1 MRLPLFALILSQL
14 FLQLK
19 RLLYRAFMFKTSLS
33 LIALT
38 VSGASIADDS
48 TLPRNLNQSEME
60 HVIVS
65 GSRVFESIDEVP
77 ASITIISQKQIETHL
92 KVNPELQSL
101 LAQMV
106 PGLAPDTGSSS
117 NSGQTLRGRAPL
129 IMIDGV
135 PQSTPLRNG
144 SLGIKT
150 LDPSAIGRIEVIKGA
165 TSIYGNGAA
174 GGIINYITKTAHDN
188 DQPEGEVSLSTR
200 FSGVKIQETAGARVS
215 AAINGRADKLS
226 YLVTAS
232 YEENGVQ
239 RDAQGDILGLQ
250 YGLSDSVTQ
259 NYFTKLGYHFDN
271 DKQLEFSYNY
281 FSSQQK
287 TDLGDVVGDINLG
300 EKTYAIHVPP
310 ELQKQGKPQGPDGNE
325 NITLKYTDYALLE
338 NTQMTLDL
346 YMQDIENVFFFS
358 TSLAN
363 LDENYEG
370 GQSIIS
376 SEKKG
381 ALATFNT
388 QVDFNSFEASFIYGI
403 DALNDITSQPL
414 VDGRMWVPEMDMS
427 SVAGFLQTKWVIA
440 DDLIVKAGVRKE
452 KIDLSVDDYRT
463 LKLCKTPTQC
473 SVPINVKGDTVDYNA
488 TTYNVGIKYNLNEK
502 FSPFL
507 SYSQGSDISDIG
519 RLLRSATVNDIG
531 LIQTQASIIDNYE
544 IGFNS
549 QFDAMRLE
557 VTAYRS
563 TSELGTTNKFNEVTG
578 VYEPVRAPQEIWGYE
593 ALIDYTFS
601 PTLSLLATYSYVEGK
616 NTEADVYLGS
626 KQISPPK
633 ATANLNWQP
642 SEPFSFTISYL
653 YVGDRKRFDA
663 NDNGI
668 YVGDQGPVDSYSI
681 FNISSQYQFANN
693 WQGFIGIENLF
704 NQDYFPARAQSYTFG
719 GYNIK
724 GLGTTATV
732 GVTYQF

>member
-1 MRLPLFALILSQL
+1 
-14 FLQLK
+14 
-19 RLLYRAFMFKTSLS
+19 MFKTSFTL
-33 LIALT
+33 LALA
-38 VSGASIADDS
+38 VSTATFADEAI
-48 TLPRNLNQSEME
+48 NKNQLTDTQME
-60 HVIVS
+60 HVVVS

-77 ASITIISQKQIETHL
+77 ASITIINQQQIEEHL

-117 NSGQTLRGRAPL
+117 NTGQTLRGRAPL

-144 SLGIKT
+144 SLGIKS

-165 TSIYGNGAA
+165 TSIYGNGAS
-174 GGIINYITKTAHDN
+174 GGIINYITKQAKSDGKT
-188 DQPEGEVSLSTR
+188 EGEISLSSR
-200 FSGVKIQETAGARVS
+200 FSAVKLEESAGARLS
-215 AAINGRADKLS
+215 AAINGRADKFS

-250 YGLSDSVTQ
+250 YGLSDAVTQ
-259 NYFTKLGYHFDN
+259 NYFTKLGYDFD
-271 DKQLEFSYNY
+271 DEKQLQFSYNY

-287 TDLGDVVGDINLG
+287 TDLGDVAGDISLG

-310 ELQKQGKPQGPDGNE
+310 ELQKQGKPQGPEGNE
-325 NITLKYTDYALLE
+325 NITLKYIDYALFD

-358 TSLAN
+358 PNLAN
-363 LDENYEG
+363 QDENYDG
-370 GQSIIS
+370 GQSIIR

-381 ALATFNT
+381 ARATFNT
-388 QVDFNSFEASFIYGI
+388 LIDFDSIEASFIYGI
-403 DALNDITSQPL
+403 DALTDVTSQPL
-414 VDGRMWVPEMDMS
+414 VDGRIWVPEMDMQ

-452 KIDLSVDDYRT
+452 SIDLTVDDYRT

-473 SVPINVKGDTVDYNA
+473 SVPINVKGDTIDYDA
-488 TTYNVGIKYNLNEK
+488 TTYNVGIKYNLDEK

-519 RLLRSATVNDIG
+519 RLLRAATVNDIG
-531 LIQTQASIIDNYE
+531 QIQTEASIIDNYE

-549 QFDAMRLE
+549 QFDNVRIE
-557 VTAYRS
+557 VAAYRS

-593 ALIDYTFS
+593 TLVDYTIS
-601 PTLSLLATYSYVEGK
+601 ANLKLLATYSYVEGK

-642 SEPFSFTISYL
+642 SDAMSLTLSYL
-653 YVGDRKRFDA
+653 YVGDRKRFAA
-663 NDNGI
+663 NDDGK
-668 YVGDQGPVDSYSI
+668 YVGDQGPVENYNI
-681 FNISSQYQFANN
+681 FNLSGQYQFADN
-693 WQGFIGIENLF
+693 WQGFAGIENLF
-704 NQDYFPARAQSYTFG
+704 NEDYFPARAQSYTFG

-732 GVTYQF
+732 GVKYKF

>member
-1 MRLPLFALILSQL
+1 
-14 FLQLK
+14 
-19 RLLYRAFMFKTSLS
+19 MFKTSLS
-33 LIALT
+33 LIALI
-38 VSGASIADDS
+38 VSGASIADES
-48 TLPRNLNQSEME
+48 TIQRNLNQTEME

-77 ASITIISQKQIETHL
+77 ASITIISQKQIEAHL

-144 SLGIKT
+144 SLGVKT

-165 TSIYGNGAA
+165 TSIYGNGAS
-174 GGIINYITKTAHDN
+174 GGIINYITKQAQSDG
-188 DQPEGEVSLSTR
+188 QPQGEISLSRR
-200 FSGVKIQETAGARVS
+200 FSAVKLEESAGARLS
-215 AAINGRADKLS
+215 AALNGRADKLS

-239 RDAQGDILGLQ
+239 RDSQGDILGLQ
-250 YGLSDSVTQ
+250 YGLSDAVTQ
-259 NYFTKLGYHFDN
+259 NYFTKLGYDFD
-271 DKQLEFSYNY
+271 DEKQLQFSYNY

-287 TDLGDVVGDINLG
+287 TDLGDVVGDMSLG
-300 EKTYAIHVPP
+300 EKTYAIHVPS
-310 ELQKQGKPQGPDGNE
+310 ELQKQGKPQGPEGNE

-338 NTQMTLDL
+338 NTQMTLDF
-346 YMQDIENVFFFS
+346 YTQDIENVFFFS
-358 TSLAN
+358 PNLAN
-363 LDENYEG
+363 PDENYQG
-370 GQSIIS
+370 GQSVIS

-381 ALATFNT
+381 ARATFNT
-388 QVDFNSFEASFIYGI
+388 QVDFDSVEASFIYGI
-403 DALNDITSQPL
+403 DALNDVTAQPL
-414 VDGRMWVPEMDMS
+414 VDGRVWVPEMDMK

-440 DDLIVKAGVRKE
+440 NDLIIKAGVRKE
-452 KIDLSVDDYRT
+452 NIDLSVDDYRT
-463 LKLCKTPTQC
+463 LKLCKTATQC
-473 SVPINVKGDTVDYNA
+473 SVPISVKGDTVDYNA
-488 TTYNVGIKYNLNEK
+488 TTYNVGIKYNLDEK

-507 SYSQGSDISDIG
+507 NYSQGSDISDIG

-549 QFDAMRLE
+549 QFDAVRLE
-557 VTAYRS
+557 VAAYRS

-593 ALIDYTFS
+593 ALVDYTIS
-601 PTLSLLATYSYVEGK
+601 PSLKLLATYIYVEGE
-616 NTEADVYLGS
+616 NTEADIYLGS

-642 SEPFSFTISYL
+642 TDALSLTLSYL
-653 YVGDRKRFDA
+653 YVGDRKRFEP
-663 NDNGI
+663 NDNGK
-668 YVGDQGPVDSYSI
+668 YVGDQGPVDNYTV
-681 FNISSQYQFANN
+681 FNLSGQYQFADN
-693 WQGFIGIENLF
+693 WKSFIGIENLF
-704 NQDYFPARAQSYTFG
+704 NQDYFPARAQSYTYG

>member
-1 MRLPLFALILSQL
+1 
-14 FLQLK
+14 
-19 RLLYRAFMFKTSLS
+19 MFKTSLS
-33 LIALT
+33 LIALI
-38 VSGASIADDS
+38 VSGASIADES
-48 TLPRNLNQSEME
+48 TIQRNLNQTEME

-77 ASITIISQKQIETHL
+77 ASITIISQKQIEAHL

-144 SLGIKT
+144 SLGVKT

-165 TSIYGNGAA
+165 TSIYGNGAS
-174 GGIINYITKTAHDN
+174 GGIINYITKQAQSDGQT
-188 DQPEGEVSLSTR
+188 QGEISLSSR
-200 FSGVKIQETAGARVS
+200 FSAVKLEESAGARLS
-215 AAINGRADKLS
+215 AALNGRADKFS

-239 RDAQGDILGLQ
+239 RDSQGDILGLQ
-250 YGLSDSVTQ
+250 YGLSDAVTQ
-259 NYFTKLGYHFDN
+259 NYFTKLGYDFD
-271 DKQLEFSYNY
+271 DEKQLQFSYNY

-287 TDLGDVVGDINLG
+287 TDLGDVVGDMSLG
-300 EKTYAIHVPP
+300 EKTYAIHVPS
-310 ELQKQGKPQGPDGNE
+310 ELQKQGKPQGPEGNE

-346 YMQDIENVFFFS
+346 YTQDIENVFFFS
-358 TSLAN
+358 PNLAN
-363 LDENYEG
+363 PDENYQG
-370 GQSIIS
+370 GQSVIS

-381 ALATFNT
+381 ARATFNT
-388 QVDFNSFEASFIYGI
+388 QVDFDSVEASFIYGI
-403 DALNDITSQPL
+403 DALNDVTAQPL
-414 VDGRMWVPEMDMS
+414 VDGRVWVPEMDMK

-440 DDLIVKAGVRKE
+440 NDLIIKAGVRKE
-452 KIDLSVDDYRT
+452 NIDLSVDDYRT
-463 LKLCKTPTQC
+463 LKLCKTATQC
-473 SVPINVKGDTVDYNA
+473 SVPISVKGDTVDYNA
-488 TTYNVGIKYNLNEK
+488 TTYNVGIKYNLDEK

-507 SYSQGSDISDIG
+507 NYSQGSDISDIG

-549 QFDAMRLE
+549 QFDAVRLE
-557 VTAYRS
+557 VAAYRS

-593 ALIDYTFS
+593 ALVDYTIS
-601 PTLSLLATYSYVEGK
+601 PPLKLLATYSYVEGK
-616 NTEADVYLGS
+616 NTEADIYLGS

-642 SEPFSFTISYL
+642 TDTLSLTLSYL
-653 YVGDRKRFDA
+653 YVGDRKRFEP
-663 NDNGI
+663 NDNSK
-668 YVGDQGPVDSYSI
+668 YVGDQGPVDNYTV
-681 FNISSQYQFANN
+681 FNLSGQYQFADN
-693 WQGFIGIENLF
+693 WKSFIGVENLF
-704 NQDYFPARAQSYTFG
+704 NQDYFPPRAQSYTYG

>member
-1 MRLPLFALILSQL
+1 MRPSLI
-14 FLQLK
+14 QLK
-19 RLLYRAFMFKTSLS
+19 PFKRRTRMFKTSLS
-33 LIALT
+33 LIALI
-38 VSGASIADDS
+38 VSSASIADES
-48 TLPRNLNQSEME
+48 TIQRNLNQTEME

-77 ASITIISQKQIETHL
+77 ASITIISQKQIEAHL

-144 SLGIKT
+144 SLGVKT

-165 TSIYGNGAA
+165 TSIYGNGAS
-174 GGIINYITKTAHDN
+174 GGIINYITKQAQSDGQT
-188 DQPEGEVSLSTR
+188 QGKISLSSR
-200 FSGVKIQETAGARVS
+200 FSAVKLEESAGARVS
-215 AAINGRADKLS
+215 AAFNGRADKFS

-239 RDAQGDILGLQ
+239 RDSQGDILGLQ
-250 YGLSDSVTQ
+250 YGLSDAVTQ
-259 NYFTKLGYHFDN
+259 NYFTKLGYDFD
-271 DKQLEFSYNY
+271 DEKQLQFSYNY

-287 TDLGDVVGDINLG
+287 TDLGDVVGDMSLG
-300 EKTYAIHVPP
+300 EKTYAIHVPS
-310 ELQKQGKPQGPDGNE
+310 ELQKQGKPQGPEGNK

-346 YMQDIENVFFFS
+346 YTQDIENVFFFS
-358 TSLAN
+358 PNLAN
-363 LDENYEG
+363 PDENYQG
-370 GQSIIS
+370 GQSVIS

-381 ALATFNT
+381 ARATFNT
-388 QVDFNSFEASFIYGI
+388 QVDFDSVEASFIYGI
-403 DALNDITSQPL
+403 DALNDVTAQPL
-414 VDGRMWVPEMDMS
+414 VDGRVWVPEMDMK

-440 DDLIVKAGVRKE
+440 NDLIIKAGVRKE
-452 KIDLSVDDYRT
+452 NIDLSVDDYRT
-463 LKLCKTPTQC
+463 LKLCKTATQC
-473 SVPINVKGDTVDYNA
+473 SVPISVKGDTVDYNA
-488 TTYNVGIKYNLNEK
+488 TTYNVGIKYNLDEK

-507 SYSQGSDISDIG
+507 NYSQGSDISDIG

-549 QFDAMRLE
+549 QFNAVRLE
-557 VTAYRS
+557 VAAYRS
-563 TSELGTTNKFNEVTG
+563 TSEFGTTNKFNEVTG

-593 ALIDYTFS
+593 ALVDYTIS
-601 PTLSLLATYSYVEGK
+601 PSLKLLATYSYVEGK
-616 NTEADVYLGS
+616 NTEADIYLGS

-642 SEPFSFTISYL
+642 TNTLSLTLSYL
-653 YVGDRKRFDA
+653 YVGDRKRFEP
-663 NDNGI
+663 NDNGK
-668 YVGDQGPVDSYSI
+668 YVGDQGPVDNYTV
-681 FNISSQYQFANN
+681 FNLSGQYQFADS
-693 WQGFIGIENLF
+693 WQGFIGVENLF
-704 NQDYFPARAQSYTFG
+704 NQDYFPARAQSYTYG